1 MLDPSGRFLRAFG
14 SQGTADGKFNYP
26 WGVTTDALGFIYV
39 CDKENH
45 RVQVC
50 ANILTY
56 LNNNDYNWLNRC
68 RFSNPMALLWVNSAH
83 AAKKKA
89 SWNTHTTS
97 PCRTPIALSSPIQT
111 TIVFRYLMWMDACCP
126 HSVLKAPKRDN
137 SSSPGKYP
145 HALLILHVLTIFYF
159 FFVQQR
165 RCGWWPRLHLCG
177 RFGQQ
182 SHTNLPSWWKLLA
195 CFRLMGCRWCRIQG
209 TWRCCYYVQWQH
221 SGLRSWKSSRPGL
234 LSKHIMIFR
243 LFVSLFPK
251 WCESL
256 RIIAFR
262 ERFIFHF
269 FHFNHKTTHS

>member
-145 HALLILHVLTIFYF
+145 TCSVNITRSYNFLLLLRSTEAL
-159 FFVQQR
+159 
-165 RCGWWPRLHLCG
+165 
-177 RFGQQ
+177 
-182 SHTNLPSWWKLLA
+182 
-195 CFRLMGCRWCRIQG
+195 RLMTKATFVWPIRATIA
-209 TWRCCYYVQWQH
+209 Y
-221 SGLRSWKSSRPGL
+221 KSSILMEASCVLSAHGVPVMPNSRDLKVLLLCPMATFWFAIVKIIASRSSKQTYYDFSFVCFT
-234 LSKHIMIFR
+234 LSKM
-243 LFVSLFPK
+243 V
-251 WCESL
+251 
-256 RIIAFR
+256 RIAANNSISRKIHFS
-262 ERFIFHF
+262 FFSFH
-269 FHFNHKTTHS
+269 S

>member
-1 MLDPSGRFLRAFG
+1 MRQRKRPAGTPTLHRRVEHQSRYRLRFKQPSYSDIWCEWTRVVHIRCWRLRR
-14 SQGTADGKFNYP
+14 GT
-26 WGVTTDALGFIYV
+26 I
-39 CDKENH
+39 
-45 RVQVC
+45 QVPQV
-50 ANILTY
+50 NI
-56 LNNNDYNWLNRC
+56 
-68 RFSNPMALLWVNSAH
+68 
-83 AAKKKA
+83 
-89 SWNTHTTS
+89 
-97 PCRTPIALSSPIQT
+97 
-111 TIVFRYLMWMDACCP
+111 
-126 HSVLKAPKRDN
+126 
-137 SSSPGKYP
+137 P

-269 FHFNHKTTHS
+269 FHFIHKTTHS